1 MQFPRRANKELI
13 AANSELNRTDHEDK
27 SRLRELPIVDFQ
39 ALAPE
44 RLPDVSIPSS
54 APRFQLDRGLFGRSA
69 AGGLTPEIWHQ
80 SGAVRQVVISTR
92 RLR

>member
-1 MQFPRRANKELI
+1 MQFPKRANRELN
-13 AANSELNRTDHEDK
+13 AANSELNRTDQGNK

-39 ALAPE
+39 E
-44 RLPDVSIPSS
+44 
-54 APRFQLDRGLFGRSA
+54 
-69 AGGLTPEIWHQ
+69 LTPEIWHQ